1 METIYIIKVRG
12 MAEYKLIDEDHLFN
26 MQNNP
31 QVQLELELSSRKELN
46 RSFEY
51 EVVSFGPAAF
61 MIERFKNY
69 FVSQN

>member
-12 MAEYKLIDEDHLFN
+12 MAEYKLIHEDHLFD

-51 EVVSFGPAAF
+51 EIV
-61 MIERFKNY
+61 
-69 FVSQN
+69 